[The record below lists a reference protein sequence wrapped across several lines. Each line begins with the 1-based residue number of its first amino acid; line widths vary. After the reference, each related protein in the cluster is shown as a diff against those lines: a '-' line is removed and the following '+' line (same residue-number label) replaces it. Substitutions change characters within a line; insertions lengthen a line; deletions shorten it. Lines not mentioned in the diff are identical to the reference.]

1 MPINC
6 GTRVTVLALSHARIL
21 AQEKPRQGLRRLCLP
36 LLSRKRCRFPE
47 IGAAAAHAAPP
58 GHASR
63 SHRQTL
69 LDGVRVTVRA
79 VTHLGDGATREVEVD
94 RAIDGGDTSAAV
106 PNRGRSAGLVEDVC
120 GQ

>member
-1 MPINC
+1 
-6 GTRVTVLALSHARIL
+6 
-21 AQEKPRQGLRRLCLP
+21 
-36 LLSRKRCRFPE
+36 
-47 IGAAAAHAAPP
+47 
-58 GHASR
+58 
-63 SHRQTL
+63 

>member
-1 MPINC
+1 
-6 GTRVTVLALSHARIL
+6 
-21 AQEKPRQGLRRLCLP
+21 
-36 LLSRKRCRFPE
+36 
-47 IGAAAAHAAPP
+47 
-58 GHASR
+58 
-63 SHRQTL
+63 
-69 LDGVRVTVRA
+69 LDGVRVTVGA